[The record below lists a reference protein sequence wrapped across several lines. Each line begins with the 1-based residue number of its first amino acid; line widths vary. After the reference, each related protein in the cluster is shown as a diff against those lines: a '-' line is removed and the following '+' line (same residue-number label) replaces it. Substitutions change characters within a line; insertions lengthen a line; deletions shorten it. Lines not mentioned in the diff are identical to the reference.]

1 MAERKMVQSM
11 KTFKHFFEEQESDLK
26 ASLINQISSLDETD
40 PNTVKIIRSIEQFL
54 SDQQVGGRLAA
65 YNKRLG
71 DIADD
76 DLNKTVISLLAK
88 KIASLDLQPDERTFL
103 FDSWSNDTLLNVD
116 KLNTPGLYTS
126 GDLYNGYNEHEG
138 IRELIDDLLV
148 VDQYGQGKGEF
159 ALVVTSKQLS
169 PASKGDV
176 DYKGV
181 GMLEVKTTHGGAPRF
196 EDDDT
201 QRALEQSG
209 YNQIRDTFVKTY
221 KNEIISLGLPVPPKT
236 GYNLKQISDIYKAVQ
251 DKKTF
256 VVELRKIGEALFP
269 GKSKPIIDAI
279 ISGDLN
285 SAKGHYANANVQH
298 YLDLK
303 RDLENLAAVVQI
315 DLRRSP
321 ATFVVYKNV
330 ADLQKV
336 GAYLHSGTAYM
347 VGFVKRS
354 YYPQIQVKVK

>member
-1 MAERKMVQSM
+1 MR
-11 KTFKHFFEEQESDLK
+11 TFKQFFSEQDEDLK
-26 ASLINQISSLDETD
+26 SSLINQITALDETD
-40 PNTVKIIRSIEQFL
+40 PSTVRIIKSIEQFL

-71 DIADD
+71 DIGDE
-76 DLNKTVISLLAK
+76 DLNKTVTNLLAK

-103 FDSWSNDTLLNVD
+103 FDSWANDTLLNVD
-116 KLNTPGLYTS
+116 KLNTSGLYTS
-126 GDLYNGYNEHEG
+126 ADLYNGYNKYEG
-138 IRELIDDLLV
+138 IRELIDDLLL

-169 PASKGDV
+169 PAAKGDV

-181 GMLEVKTTHGGAPRF
+181 GMLEIKTTHGGSPRF

-201 QRALEQSG
+201 QRALDKSG
-209 YNQIRDTFVKTY
+209 YNQIRDTFVNKY
-221 KNEIISLGLPVPPKT
+221 KNEIISLGLPVPAKT
-236 GYNLKQISDIYKAVQ
+236 GYNLNQISDMYNTVQ

-256 VVELRKIGEALFP
+256 VADLNKLGESLFP
-269 GKSKPIIDAI
+269 GKSKPIVDAI
-279 ISGDLN
+279 TAGDLN

-303 RDLENLAAVVQI
+303 RNLENLAAVVQI
-315 DLRRSP
+315 DLRKPP
-321 ATFVVYKNV
+321 ATFVVYKDV
-330 ADLQKV
+330 TDLEKV

-347 VGFVKRS
+347 IGFVKRS
-354 YYPQIQVKVK
+354 YYPQIQVKMR